1 MPFEK
6 GISGNPNGRPK
17 GSANKVSEEIRKRV
31 ITFLDEN
38 FGLIETDLKILEP
51 RERIKFYIDLLQY
64 GLPKLKS
71 IEITNDPDAITHEDL
86 DLILKMLTDAR

>member
-17 GSANKVSEEIRKRV
+17 GSPNRINEAIRQK
-31 ITFLDEN
+31 IISFLDSN
-38 FGLIETDLKILEP
+38 FDSIQNDLEKLEA
-51 RERIKFYIDLLQY
+51 RDRVKFYINLLSF

-71 IEITNDPDAITHEDL
+71 IELSNNPDAITHEDL
-86 DLILKMLTDAR
+86 DLILTMLADAK